1 MTGPARNLRVSLL
14 LVLVVVGM
22 VGLSFAAVPLYRVF
36 CAATGYAGTT
46 RRVAEASV
54 TISDRTVAVR
64 FNADVSPELPW
75 RFFPVRRE
83 VKVRLGEPT
92 LIYYRAENLA
102 KVPVTGRASFNVVPL
117 VAGQYFNKIQC
128 FCFTEQTLKPGQGVD
143 MAVQFYVDPAMARDP
158 DLKDVDSITLSYSF
172 FRAADDK
179 PANPGASAKL
189 SAVPGE
195 RQPGSVN

>member
-54 TISDRTVAVR
+54 TISDRTVTVR

-75 RFFPVRRE
+75 RFFPVQRQ

-117 VAGQYFNKIQC
+117 VAGQYFSKIQC

-179 PANPGASAKL
+179 PANPGSSPKL
-189 SAVPGE
+189 SALPGKT
-195 RQPGSVN
+195 QPGSVN

>member
-92 LIYYRAENLA
+92 LIYYRAE
-102 KVPVTGRASFNVVPL
+102 K
-117 VAGQYFNKIQC
+117 
-128 FCFTEQTLKPGQGVD
+128 
-143 MAVQFYVDPAMARDP
+143 
-158 DLKDVDSITLSYSF
+158 
-172 FRAADDK
+172 
-179 PANPGASAKL
+179 
-189 SAVPGE
+189 
-195 RQPGSVN
+195 